1 MEARP
6 AMKYRLVLERLLEIE
21 RALGVQDT
29 PTVRSMVI
37 EAQELILKLQKEA
50 IESVRSES
58 AYVSQRSL

>member
-1 MEARP
+1 
-6 AMKYRLVLERLLEIE
+6 MKYRLVLERLLEIE

>member
-6 AMKYRLVLERLLEIE
+6 AMKYLLVLERLLEIE

-37 EAQELILKLQKEA
+37 EAQELILRLQKES
-50 IESVRSES
+50 IESVRSRA
-58 AYVSQRSL
+58 AYPSERSL